1 MNRPPD
7 TRAADPQALIN
18 RLERRLERER
28 RARLEAEAI
37 AETGLRELYEGQH
50 GHRLVEAIATTT
62 NDNESLEDTLSFALG
77 EICQFMNWATGHVYW
92 VAPDGETLISADL
105 WYGVDASRELFRH
118 ATHTIALRRGRGLP
132 GRVLAEEAPVWLPD
146 VAVDPNFPRYRVAR
160 LCGLHAA
167 FAFPVLVGRE
177 VAAVLEFFSLE
188 AAAPNASVLRAMV
201 QIGAI
206 LGRAI
211 ERKRAEERLLEKVAE
226 AEAQRQAAEAANRAK
241 SDFLAVTSHE
251 VRTPLNAVL
260 GLAQALRMEPLTPKQ
275 GELVDGVLE
284 AGAMLMR
291 LLNAVLDVS
300 KIEAGKMSL
309 ACAPF
314 DLAQTARTVA
324 QIWSARVAELGLEL
338 ALDLE
343 ALPEPCRLISD
354 PGKIEQVL
362 VNLISNA
369 AKFSPPGG
377 RITVR
382 LGAAPPADGRREV
395 RLEVID
401 QGPGVKPEERHRIFG
416 AFEQTEIG
424 REAGGAGLGL
434 SICAGHAALLG
445 GALGVSD
452 APGGGAAFRLEFSA
466 LVDDAA
472 PAAPE
477 TRVADVDPS
486 GLRILAA
493 EDHPVNR
500 QVLQALLAPLGVD
513 LTFAENGRQ
522 ALDALAEAQFDL
534 VLMDVNMPVMD
545 GVSALREIRRLD
557 GPPAGVPVVMLTA
570 NVFDEDVRH
579 YLESGAD
586 EVLKK
591 PVDVRELY
599 RVVEQAARGPH
610 DAWPQRASA

>member
-1 MNRPPD
+1 MPQVPP
-7 TRAADPQALIN
+7 AADPQTTIE

-28 RARLEAEAI
+28 RSRAEAETI
-37 AETGLRELYEGQH
+37 AERGLRELYEGQQ

-62 NDNESLEDTLSFALG
+62 NHNESLEDTLRFALG

-92 VAPDGETLISADL
+92 VAEDGDGLISADL
-105 WYGVDASRELFRH
+105 WYGMDPSRELFRH
-118 ATHTIALRRGRGLP
+118 ATMTIALSRGRGLP
-132 GRVLAEEAPVWLPD
+132 GRVLASGEPVWLPD
-146 VAVDPNFPRYRVAR
+146 VTVDSNFPRRRVAR

-188 AAAPNASVLRAMV
+188 VVAPNAAVLRAMAQV
-201 QIGAI
+201 GAI

-211 ERKRAEERLLEKVAE
+211 ERKRAEVRLLEKVAE
-226 AEAQRQAAEAANRAK
+226 AEAQRHAAEAANRAK
-241 SDFLAVTSHE
+241 SNFLAVTSHE

-314 DLAQTARTVA
+314 DLAHTARTVA
-324 QIWSARVAELGLEL
+324 QIWSARVDELGLEL
-338 ALDLE
+338 QLDLQG
-343 ALPEPCRLISD
+343 LPDPCRLISD
-354 PGKIEQVL
+354 PGKIEQIL

-382 LGAAPPADGRREV
+382 LSAGSPVEDRRTV
-395 RLEVID
+395 RLEVMD
-401 QGPGVKPEERHRIFG
+401 QGPGVTLDERQRIFG
-416 AFEQTEIG
+416 AFEQTDIG

-434 SICAGHAALLG
+434 SICAGHAALLEG
-445 GALGVSD
+445 TIGVD
-452 APGGGAAFRLEFSA
+452 EAPGGGAAFWLEFSSRI
-466 LVDDAA
+466 DDAA
-472 PAAPE
+472 PVVALE
-477 TRVADVDPS
+477 TAVAEGDTP
-486 GLRILAA
+486 GLRVLAA

-500 QVLQALLAPLGVD
+500 QVLQALLEPLGVD
-513 LTFAENGRQ
+513 LTFAENGQQ
-522 ALDALAEAQFDL
+522 ALVAMAEAAFDL

-545 GVSALREIRRLD
+545 GVTALRAIRGLD
-557 GPPAGVPVVMLTA
+557 GPASNVPLYMLTA

-579 YLESGAD
+579 YLSSGAD
-586 EVLKK
+586 GVLKK
-591 PVDVRELY
+591 PVDVQELY
-599 RVVEQAARGPH
+599 RVVEQAARDLG
-610 DAWPQRASA
+610 AVAARRASA